1 MVESVLVVDPRDC
14 MAAEKMPLDAAAQ
27 QGTQTDSLGKD
38 ENAKFEVCVY

>member
-1 MVESVLVVDPRDC
+1 MVESVLVVGPRDC
-14 MAAEKMPLDAAAQ
+14 TAAEEMHLDAAAQ